1 MRFLQH
7 IITVCFLLTTVAAS
21 AVEYMPVDKSPVI
34 VFINGKKFYVHTVKS
49 GDTLFSIA
57 KAYNVT
63 EALLKEVNPNCVDG
77 IRIDQTIKIP
87 VSEKAAANNGGEK
100 RKKKDFATHKV
111 KAGQT
116 LYSIARDY
124 NISVA
129 TLREDNPSINPQ
141 SLTIGETL
149 WIRRANM
156 GSSSESEAQ
165 DQMKEYAETLN
176 KATDDGYEYHV
187 VMPGETIYSLSRR
200 YGISEKD
207 FAELND
213 ISNGL
218 KAGAVIRVRESQQ
231 DNTTLID
238 NANTVAE
245 NAVVEAQSHEANIVF
260 NTLSSDQLLNIA
272 LMLPMSTNGRP
283 NVSYVEFYQG
293 FLMGL
298 EDVRQNYNGNTQLT
312 LYNTEHDPLKVQR
325 IVSSE
330 AFKGTNLIVGPVYED
345 ELKPVLSYGATNSV
359 PVVSPLADIASTKS
373 PVLYQLAPNTSKKYE
388 KIANLVDGER
398 DIYLIYA
405 TSYDKEFEK
414 EILQVLEGKNHAAYT
429 YSFDQKSIFTPR
441 NAVARQIEL
450 VDDILKEEK
459 PCLFVVLANVET
471 DVDRILGTLSSAKVS
486 LTDRSEKCASYM
498 VLGNSRWS
506 RFVNIDPTT
515 YFNNN
520 VVMISTYHAKRDA
533 DNVRQFDS
541 RYVESYGTFPSLYAY
556 RGYDTAVMFGGGMRS
571 DIEYN
576 MLDKRYKPLQT
587 EYKFV
592 QDGIGGKFIN
602 QSWVR
607 VNYNNNYTITIE

>member
-1 MRFLQH
+1 M
-7 IITVCFLLTTVAAS
+7 LTTVAAS